1 MRRPASARQ
10 ALVCSLH
17 SLFQSSSE
25 REVEVEKEGEGE
37 RERERVAP
45 GEEPV
50 ARWARA
56 INDWTRVIP
65 PSRFA

>member
-37 RERERVAP
+37 RVAP